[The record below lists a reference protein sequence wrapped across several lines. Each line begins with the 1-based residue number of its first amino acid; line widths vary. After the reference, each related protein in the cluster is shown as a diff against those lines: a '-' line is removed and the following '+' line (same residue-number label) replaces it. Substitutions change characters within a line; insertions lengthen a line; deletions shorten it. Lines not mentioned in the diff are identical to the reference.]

1 MIIQKQRDNSWFAFQ
16 RIDGK
21 AYVAEGATRAQAL
34 LALATLLQ
42 ECGFFF

>member
-34 LALATLLQ
+34 LALATMLQ
-42 ECGFFF
+42 ECGIFF

>member
-1 MIIQKQRDNSWFAFQ
+1 MIVRKQLDGSWHAFQ

-34 LALATLLQ
+34 LALAALLQ
-42 ECGFFF
+42 ECGIFF